1 MDAQPP
7 VQWDVIAAP
16 EVDLD
21 DEVNARLAARAHE
34 LLQPLYDRELLG
46 PDPGLPRQPHVGA
59 CRLCAQVTD
68 LTFEHIPPKA
78 AGNTARR
85 RGVDA
90 ATAFE
95 QEHPAAFPR
104 TGWFPSQRG
113 VGAAVLCGPCNSWCG
128 THLVPSYAELA
139 NDVVQTVAD
148 SVLERDGVVYVP
160 GRIQLDL
167 PDYRLGAVS
176 RQAVVMLLAASG
188 GAALVRRWPILE
200 HIVRGSQDPLPD
212 DLMLG
217 LSLVFGPRARLV
229 PPSGVSGPGEAM
241 SVLVEAAF
249 MPFAWTLTIGDGRPE
264 PVGHDVR
271 DWLQHPIDAAVSAT
285 IELPT
290 GTVQTA
296 GPGDYRDERSISRT
310 IEARKQASDPTS
322 D

>member
-16 EVDLD
+16 DVDLD
-21 DEVNARLAARAHE
+21 DEANARLAARAHE
-34 LLQPLYDRELLG
+34 LLRPLYDRELLG
-46 PDPGLPRQPHVGA
+46 PDPGLPRHPHVGV

-68 LTFEHIPPKA
+68 LTFEHIPPKS
-78 AGNTARR
+78 AGNTGRR

-90 ATAFE
+90 VTAFE
-95 QEHPAAFPR
+95 QEDPAAFPR

-128 THLVPSYAELA
+128 TNLVPSYAELA
-139 NDVVQTVAD
+139 NDVVKTVAD
-148 SVLERDGVVYVP
+148 SVLERDGVVYLP
-160 GRIQLDL
+160 GMIQLDL

-188 GAALVRRWPILE
+188 GAALVRRWPMLE
-200 HIVRGSQDPLPD
+200 RIVRGSEEPLPEE
-212 DLMLG
+212 LTLG

-229 PPSGVSGPGEAM
+229 PPSGVIGPGETM

-249 MPFAWTLTIGDGRPE
+249 MPFAWTLTIGEGRPE
-264 PVGHDVR
+264 PVGQDVR
-271 DWLQHPIDAAVSAT
+271 DWLQHPIDAAVAVKV
-285 IELPT
+285 ELST

-310 IEARKQASDPTS
+310 IEARRHDRP
-322 D
+322 